1 MPFFIN
7 YRYTL
12 TTYNAPLLNSIHA
25 QGAIIKVKE
34 LKTLY
39 NKLAINIKFITQYIV
54 IYYN

>member
-1 MPFFIN
+1 MLFFIN

-12 TTYNAPLLNSIHA
+12 TIYNALLLDNVYA

-39 NKLAINIKFITQYIV
+39 NKLAINITFM
-54 IYYN
+54 